1 MMNRNLQ
8 GSAAAGAGA
17 AGLGAGGAEGGAG
30 TGSATNGV
38 GASMSIEVVG
48 AAIVVSMSKPNKS
61 TSGEGAAGVTCGVV
75 KAGADGVG

>member
-1 MMNRNLQ
+1 MMKKHLQ

-17 AGLGAGGAEGGAG
+17 AGLLVGGAEEEAG

-38 GASMSIEVVG
+38 GASISIEVVY
-48 AAIVVSMSKPNKS
+48 ATIVVSMSKLNKS
-61 TSGEGAAGVTCGVV
+61 TSGEETAGVTCGVV